1 MPFGQPVVV
10 TAKILG
16 ILANVASPWRKRPRI
31 SLLGS
36 MNEPFQAASWSI
48 QPPADRFAAIP
59 RTAWQIGLWS
69 RRAATCRPNATEM
82 GTS

>member
-48 QPPADRFAAIP
+48 QPPA
-59 RTAWQIGLWS
+59 
-69 RRAATCRPNATEM
+69 
-82 GTS
+82 